1 MSAGRRRLQWG
12 KRYRR
17 GRFGIWVIP
26 LMYVAG
32 SLVLAVVVP
41 RVDLR
46 LPADVWAD
54 LDPASSTAFFA
65 AIAGGTMALTG
76 IVFSLIFILVQ
87 FGSTAYSPRLVVS
100 LTRDPIVAHAI
111 GVFTATFMYNLAA
124 ILQMGRFAGAS
135 VPPLTM
141 LVAIIFILAS
151 VVLFIALI
159 QRITTF
165 QVTSVLQFVGDRG
178 REVIGELYPEAF
190 VAGSAAPMEFPGLPP
205 VRQTL
210 SYAGASAVVMEYDLK
225 TLVELARSADA
236 VVKMDFA
243 VGDVVADGSPVLE
256 VRGGRKAIAEDDLA
270 AAVRLGLERT
280 LEQDP
285 KYAIRLIVDISIR
298 ALSPAIN
305 DPTTAVQGL
314 DQLDDLLRR
323 LGTRR
328 LDVGSVSDASG
339 TLRLLYPTP
348 TWEDFL
354 ALAFDEIRYF
364 GATSVQVTRRLGALL
379 NDLQTLVPPSRRD
392 AVAQHASRLD
402 VSLNRTFVD
411 EHDRSDAR
419 VFDRQGLGVARKRS
433 E

>member
-1 MSAGRRRLQWG
+1 
-12 KRYRR
+12 
-17 GRFGIWVIP
+17 
-26 LMYVAG
+26 MYVAG
-32 SLVLAVVVP
+32 ALVLAFVMP
-41 RVDLR
+41 RIDVR
-46 LPADVWAD
+46 LPADFWTD
-54 LDPASSTAFFA
+54 LDPGSATAFFA
-65 AIAGGTMALTG
+65 AVAGGTMALTG
-76 IVFSLIFILVQ
+76 IVFSLVFILVQ

-111 GVFTATFMYNLAA
+111 GIFSATFVYNLAA
-124 ILQMGRFAGAS
+124 ILQMGRFTAAS

-141 LVAIIFILAS
+141 IMGVILILAS

-159 QRITTF
+159 QRITQF

-178 REVIGELYPEAF
+178 REVIGELYREAL
-190 VAGSAAPMEFPGLPP
+190 VAGSAASMELPELPP
-205 VRQTL
+205 VRQTV
-210 SYAGASAVVMEYDLK
+210 SYVGASAVVMEYDLK
-225 TLVELARSADA
+225 TLIGLARSADA
-236 VVKMDFA
+236 VVKLDFA

-256 VRGGRKAIAEDDLA
+256 VRGGRKAIPEDDLA
-270 AAVRLGLERT
+270 AAVRLGPERT

-328 LDVGSVSDASG
+328 LDVGSVYDAKG

-354 ALAFDEIRYF
+354 TLAFDEIRYF
-364 GATSVQVTRRLGALL
+364 GATSIQVTRRLGALL

-402 VSLNRTFVD
+402 VSLNRTFID
-411 EHDRSDAR
+411 EQDRSDAR
-419 VFDRQGLGVARKRS
+419 VFDRQGLGVSRKRS
-433 E
+433 K